1 MRETKEN
8 KKGNA
13 AIIEGESEFSS
24 RIALYRPKMNAI
36 QNKIADFLLQDE
48 KPIFFCRTKRRLR
61 R

>member
-48 KPIFFCRTKRRLR
+48 KAG
-61 R
+61 